1 MTIADLCT
9 VEAPGMRK
17 KNLTKPLLYG
27 KLCARCIVELLTVNQ
42 PFPFTRQGDSRE
54 MDFSFVRS
62 EPSSRGKLLKMRELS
77 KMTGVP
83 PGTIR
88 YYINEGLLPKPLK
101 THRNM
106 AYYEESYV
114 GRIKLI
120 KELQEKRF
128 LPLSIIKQMLDE
140 SENPMDSEEI
150 KTLLQLE
157 GKLFKNLSTLP
168 KFQPPDI
175 QQLSARVGM
184 SVEQVEE
191 LERIGV
197 ISRRPDG
204 LFDED
209 CVRIVE
215 ILNKL
220 REAGYTEEA
229 GFTSEF
235 LKMYTDLIEVLA
247 KQEVRFFSRSV
258 TGRLSFDEMVEMA
271 ESGINLLN
279 NLIGILRKRLILK
292 ISRELERE
300 RI

>member
-1 MTIADLCT
+1 
-9 VEAPGMRK
+9 
-17 KNLTKPLLYG
+17 
-27 KLCARCIVELLTVNQ
+27 
-42 PFPFTRQGDSRE
+42 
-54 MDFSFVRS
+54 MDFSSARS
-62 EPSSRGKLLKMRELS
+62 KPSAREKLLKMRELS

-106 AYYEESYV
+106 AYYDQSYV

-120 KELQEKRF
+120 RELQEKRF
-128 LPLSIIKQMLDE
+128 LPLSIIKQMLE
-140 SENPMDSEEI
+140 ENENPMDSEEV

-157 GKLFKNLSTLP
+157 GKLFKNLSALP

-175 QQLSARVGM
+175 QQLSARAGV
-184 SVEQVEE
+184 SIDEVEE

-220 REAGYTEEA
+220 REAGYTREA

-235 LKMYTDLIEVLA
+235 LKMYSDLIEVLA

-279 NLIGILRKRLILK
+279 SLIGILRKRLILK